1 MKDVKDMYDKV
12 TDRVDIN
19 KYKTLNANNSSVK
32 IYLKG
37 IGKIPLLSKTKE
49 LYLAQKVKNGDF
61 EAKNKLVESNLRL
74 VVSIAKKY
82 TNKDMLF
89 LDLIQE
95 GNIGLIR
102 AAEKFDHE
110 KGYKFSTYATWW
122 IRQVITRAIADKAR
136 IIRKPVHLINY
147 IHKVFAIKSRLREEL
162 GREPLIGEI
171 ASQIKLKPK
180 KVEQL
185 LEISQEPLSLEEPY
199 GEGEKD
205 TLGNFIEDTAMETPL
220 DNATKSSLEQQ
231 LKNILSTLNDREK
244 KIIEQRYGI
253 QNGEPKTLEE
263 IGRNFNLTRERIR
276 QIENSALTKLRN
288 ATRSEALRDFWI
300 SE

>member
-1 MKDVKDMYDKV
+1 MTDMHNKA
-12 TDRVDIN
+12 TDRVCGIDVDIH
-19 KYKTLNANNSSVK
+19 KTLNANNSSIK

-49 LYLAQKVKNGDF
+49 RYLAQKVKNGDF

-74 VVSIAKKY
+74 VVSIAKRYIDKG
-82 TNKDMLF
+82 MLF

-102 AAEKFDHE
+102 AAEKFDYGR
-110 KGYKFSTYATWW
+110 GYKFSTYATWW
-122 IRQVITRAIADKAR
+122 IRQGITRAIADKAR
-136 IIRKPVHLINY
+136 VIRKPVHLINY
-147 IHKVFAIKSRLREEL
+147 IYKIFAIQSRLREKL
-162 GREPLIGEI
+162 GREPLIAEI
-171 ASQIKLKPK
+171 ARQIKLKPD

-185 LEISQEPLSLEEPY
+185 LEISQEPLSLEEPC

-205 TLGNFIEDTAMETPL
+205 TLGNFVEDTVMETPL
-220 DNATKSSLEQQ
+220 DNATKTNLEQQ

-263 IGRNFNLTRERIR
+263 IGRNFNLTKERIR
-276 QIENSALTKLRN
+276 QIENTALTKLRN
-288 ATRSEALRDFWI
+288 PARSKALRDFWI